1 MTKEQVTGQRA
12 DGLVRQAEQTV
23 CDPLCFTA
31 SSALVLFARAQSCS
45 SLNPR
50 PHGKRSDCPPR
61 ASACPL
67 RATHTLAQSHPPF
80 SPRARQLTRPTPLP
94 RLGLQLV
101 ETQTYRTRTRIFAPE
116 KKYLILPRVIVHQQ
130 PAAQQVA
137 LLRYRIQD
145 ERTRRRVRL
154 RPRLLHVLDLERIGT
169 VANTAPPRP
178 SCRLHLTAPPH
189 RASSTRLPLP

>member
-101 ETQTYRTRTRIFAPE
+101 ETQTYRTRTRTRTQG
-116 KKYLILPRVIVHQQ
+116 YLHQILDTSPCRRASTTRPQRSKGSLFFDIVFKMN
-130 PAAQQVA
+130 
-137 LLRYRIQD
+137 
-145 ERTRRRVRL
+145 ERT
-154 RPRLLHVLDLERIGT
+154 DAYACADGYCT
-169 VANTAPPRP
+169 CSASTA
-178 SCRLHLTAPPH
+178 SA
-189 RASSTRLPLP
+189 